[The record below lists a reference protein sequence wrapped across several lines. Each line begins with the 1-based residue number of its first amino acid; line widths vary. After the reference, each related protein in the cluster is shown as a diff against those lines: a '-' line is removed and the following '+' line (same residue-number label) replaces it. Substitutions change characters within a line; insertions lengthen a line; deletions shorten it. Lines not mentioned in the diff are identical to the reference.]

1 MLYIPSSFKTTIQD
15 VHGERG
21 QQWIEKFPITIQ
33 EIEEKL
39 SLQIIQP
46 FSNLSYNYVSLAQK
60 ENGQDVVL
68 KLGVPSEDLKNEIEA
83 LFYFQGEG
91 TVTLLDSDLEL
102 GFILLEYLKPGMS
115 LAHIDNEEKATNIIG
130 KTMKKL
136 WKPVP
141 AQHTFPSIE
150 QWANGLQRLRV
161 HFDGETGPLP
171 KDLVEKAEDLFPQL
185 IKTISKP
192 LLLHGDLHHDN
203 VLCMGEDRWVAIDPK
218 GVIGEAEYET
228 IAYLRNH
235 LFNKTNPKKVL
246 ANRVQQLAEEL
257 QLDKERILSWG
268 LSHCILSSWWYFES
282 HGRVAKETIACAR
295 WFNELRVSLK

>member
-1 MLYIPSSFKTTIQD
+1 MLCIPSSLKTTIQD
-15 VHGERG
+15 VHGEQG

-39 SLQIIQP
+39 LLQIIQP
-46 FSNLSYNYVSLAQK
+46 FSSLSYNYVSLARN
-60 ENGQDVVL
+60 ENGQEVVL

-83 LFYFQGEG
+83 LSHFQGEG

-115 LAHIDNEEKATNIIG
+115 LAHIDNEEEATTIIG
-130 KTMKKL
+130 ETMKKL

-203 VLCMGEDRWVAIDPK
+203 VLCMGEDRWGAIDPK

-235 LFNKTNPKKVL
+235 LFNKTNPKKIL

-257 QLDKERILSWG
+257 QLYITDLSFR
-268 LSHCILSSWWYFES
+268 H
-282 HGRVAKETIACAR
+282 VA
-295 WFNELRVSLK
+295 